1 MFVLSADGKRE
12 AEQMLKLKYNNFMME
27 VAQWFR
33 VLIAHLV
40 RPLLIVKGYKAY
52 WSGAVAPEARLFAKV
67 IRANGD
73 VEDLGLISTKLVTTA
88 FVEFLVDNLVAEVSS
103 FGDFKFHGMGTGS
116 TAEAIGDTTLV
127 TAVETRDTGTQLE
140 GASANI
146 YRSVGT
152 VTATSARAV
161 REHGLFNI
169 VTGGIL
175 MDRSV
180 FALINLATDD
190 AIQFTYELT
199 VPAGG

>member
-1 MFVLSADGKRE
+1 
-12 AEQMLKLKYNNFMME
+12 MLKLKYNNFMME

-52 WSGAVAPEARLFAKV
+52 WNGAVAPEARLFAKV

-73 VEDLGLISTKLVTTA
+73 IEDLGLISTKLVTTA
-88 FVEFLVDNLVAEVSS
+88 FVEFLVDNLVAEVAA

-127 TAVETRDTGTQLE
+127 TAVETRDTGSQLE

-180 FALINLATDD
+180 FAEINLATDD

>member
-1 MFVLSADGKRE
+1 
-12 AEQMLKLKYNNFMME
+12 MMIA
-27 VAQWFR
+27 AQWFR
-33 VLIAHLV
+33 VLIAHIV
-40 RPLLIVKGYKAY
+40 RPMLLITQGRTGYLKGTI
-52 WSGAVAPEARLFAKV
+52 SPEARLSAKV
-67 IRANGD
+67 FRANGD
-73 VEDLGLISTKLVTTA
+73 VEDLGIISTKLVTTA
-88 FVEFLVDNLVAEVSS
+88 FVGFVVDNLVAEVAA

-116 TAEAIGDTTLV
+116 TAEAIGDTTLE
-127 TAVETRDTGTQLE
+127 TAVETRDTGTQGE

-146 YRSVGT
+146 YQSVGT

-199 VPAGG
+199 LPDGG